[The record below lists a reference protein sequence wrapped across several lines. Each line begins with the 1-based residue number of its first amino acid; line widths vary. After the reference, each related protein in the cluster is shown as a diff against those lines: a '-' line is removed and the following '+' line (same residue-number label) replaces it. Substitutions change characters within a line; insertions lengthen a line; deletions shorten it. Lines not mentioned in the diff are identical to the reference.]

1 VMEGAFPITSLSEP
15 RLMFLDDK
23 LQALARLL
31 SMSEPHM
38 RGFALFNDSVV
49 AAIIARLAEL
59 STTEPLNDRRLGLT
73 MRQLAQVTEFMLD
86 NIGQPVRLAELASL
100 VGLSASQF
108 GRAFKVSTGTTP
120 HKWHLNARISHAK
133 RLLLDDRRNIVAIAL
148 DAGFSEQSHFTR
160 AFRAATGA
168 SPSAWRRACVN

>member
-1 VMEGAFPITSLSEP
+1 MMGGAFPTTSLDEP
-15 RLMFLDDK
+15 RLMFLDNK

-31 SMSEPHM
+31 ATSEPDM

-59 STTEPLNDRRLGLT
+59 STIGPLDDRRLGLT
-73 MRQLAQVTEFMLD
+73 ARQLAQVTDFMLD
-86 NIGQPVRLAELASL
+86 NVGQPVRLAELATL

-120 HKWHLNARISHAK
+120 HKWHLDARIRHAK
-133 RLLLDDRRNIVAIAL
+133 RLLLDGRRSIVTIAL

-160 AFRAATGA
+160 AFRTATGT
-168 SPSAWRRACVN
+168 SPNVWRRTCIN

>member
-1 VMEGAFPITSLSEP
+1 MI
-15 RLMFLDDK
+15 LDSK

-31 SMSEPHM
+31 ATSEPDM
-38 RGFALFNDSVV
+38 RGFVLFNDSVV

-59 STTEPLNDRRLGLT
+59 STTGCLDDRRLGLT
-73 MRQLAQVTEFMLD
+73 SRQLAQVTEFMLD
-86 NIGQPVRLAELASL
+86 NIGQRVRLAELATL
-100 VGLSASQF
+100 AGLSASQF

-120 HKWHLNARISHAK
+120 HKWHLDARIRHAK
-133 RLLLDDRRNIVAIAL
+133 RLLLDDRCSIVAIAL

-168 SPSAWRRACVN
+168 SPSAWRQSRIN